1 MVLALGDV
9 TGGKLVLTRDE
20 REAAKILVVEPNNSL
35 RSSLRNML
43 MQSGFNNI
51 ASVSD
56 YSKAVSKLNDDDYTH
71 VIFDVNNAHI
81 PPIDFLQTVRNMNPS
96 VHAIPASETPSVDDV
111 FDLLLAGAGSY
122 LVKPYNTNAI
132 NDSICFASKGEPI
145 ANNIGDAKDRDEAL
159 IRMVLLSLNK
169 LTLVLKQARRF
180 KTARREVPRKIRA
193 FKHAVRMANQF
204 TTGSPLK
211 FRDLLVDYLIEK
223 AENENLQESKLSVR
237 KRARMRKRRRRD
249 REESADDNE

>member
-1 MVLALGDV
+1 MVLALNDD
-9 TGGKLVLTRDE
+9 TASKLVLTRDE

-51 ASVSD
+51 ASVAD
-56 YSKAVSKLNDDDYTH
+56 YAKAISKLNDDDYTH
-71 VIFDVNNAHI
+71 IIFDVNFTHI
-81 PPIDFLQTVRNMNPS
+81 PPIDFLQTARNINPS
-96 VHAIPASETPSVDDV
+96 LHVIPASEAPSIDDV

-145 ANNIGDAKDRDEAL
+145 VNNIGDAKNRDEAL
-159 IRMVLLSLNK
+159 IRMVLMSLNK

-180 KTARREVPRKIRA
+180 QTARREVPRKIRA
-193 FKHAVRMANQF
+193 FKHSVKMARQF
-204 TTGSPLK
+204 ASGSPLH
-211 FRDLLVDYLIEK
+211 FRDLLVEHLIEK
-223 AENENLQESKLSVR
+223 AQEVSQKSTSPGVR
-237 KRARMRKRRRRD
+237 KRARKRRRRK
-249 REESADDNE
+249 RNKGENSETR